1 MKSEIRK
8 LKLETNSKS
17 EFSNDRNTGAG
28 YLKNLNF
35 GNSDLPRFSIF
46 DIRIF
51 LTAILLL
58 LNVVCAQEG
67 PFHKP
72 IPVSDGF
79 MLDGIDGKITTQ
91 NGKWYFSVYEPTTDG
106 RGFVTSPAQIL
117 PSSTL
122 EKLTSVVS
130 EQSNSFRIWGKL
142 TTYRDKNYVYPSYFL
157 QITKVAD
164 SNAPQEESDA
174 NETKIIPDDALALLK
189 PTRVINLAELKK
201 PMGVEADGVLTDR
214 AGFLRLSPEGC
225 YFAFDAVGR
234 NVDLLQL
241 PLLPCKELEE
251 MEKQQAKSAFPL
263 RFKIFAIVTKYQ
275 GKNYLLLQR
284 AARLYSRGNFAR

>member
-1 MKSEIRK
+1 MLEMTKEVQNSKPKAQSQNLK
-8 LKLETNSKS
+8 LKIFSLRPSNSFELS
-17 EFSNDRNTGAG
+17 
-28 YLKNLNF
+28 
-35 GNSDLPRFSIF
+35 
-46 DIRIF
+46 F
-51 LTAILLL
+51 LTFTLLSVLLIL
-58 LNVVCAQEG
+58 NAVYAQDS

-106 RGFVTSPAQIL
+106 KGFITSPAQIL

-122 EKLTSVVS
+122 EKLTAVAS
-130 EQSNSFRIWGKL
+130 EQNNSFRIWGKL
-142 TTYRDKNYVYPSYFL
+142 TTYKGENYVYPSYFL
-157 QITKVAD
+157 QVTKVVD
-164 SNAPQEESDA
+164 VNTPTEQTDA

-214 AGFLRLSPEGC
+214 TGFLKLSPEGC
-225 YFAFDAVGR
+225 YFAFDALGR
-234 NVDLLQL
+234 NIDLLQL

-251 MEKQQAKSAFPL
+251 MEKQQAQSAFPL

-284 AARLYSRGNFAR
+284 AARLYSRGNFVR

>member
-1 MKSEIRK
+1 MIKQVQNSKFKAQSQNLK
-8 LKLETNSKS
+8 LKTSGRRPFHSFELSV
-17 EFSNDRNTGAG
+17 
-28 YLKNLNF
+28 
-35 GNSDLPRFSIF
+35 
-46 DIRIF
+46 
-51 LTAILLL
+51 LTFTFTLILLTG
-58 LNVVCAQEG
+58 NIVCAEES

-72 IPVSDGF
+72 VPASDGF

-106 RGFVTSPAQIL
+106 KGFITSPAEIL

-122 EKLTSVVS
+122 EKLASVVS
-130 EQSNSFRIWGKL
+130 EQNNSFRIWGKL
-142 TTYRDKNYVYPSYFL
+142 TTYKDKNYVYPSYFL
-157 QITKVAD
+157 KVTKVVDENSPA
-164 SNAPQEESDA
+164 EESDP

-189 PTRVINLAELKK
+189 PTRVINLTELKK

-214 AGFLRLSPEGC
+214 TGFLKVSPEGC
-225 YFAFDAVGR
+225 YFGFDAMGR

-251 MEKQQAKSAFPL
+251 MEKQQTKSAFPL
-263 RFKIFAIVTKYQ
+263 RFKIFAIVTKYK